1 MCCMELGSMGCN
13 EIALAKNYTML
24 HQALD
29 FAPWSCDSAYQMLF
43 SSAMVR
49 MEKLSSNCL
58 QHRSSSCDSAYEM
71 LFSVAPEIPW
81 MEVQSFIMEHHGSS
95 SKAAPPVKATPPH
108 PPPDITPPLA
118 PAVAARDSQWLW
130 ARPRACTTSG
140 STVMVQCCTSHSRYR
155 ATGSQ

>member
-1 MCCMELGSMGCN
+1 MISMCCMELGSMGCS

-24 HQALD
+24 HQAID
-29 FAPWSCDSAYQMLF
+29 FAPWSCDSAYEMLF

-95 SKAAPPVKATPPH
+95 SKAMSKSSNKKKH
-108 PPPDITPPLA
+108 
-118 PAVAARDSQWLW
+118 
-130 ARPRACTTSG
+130 
-140 STVMVQCCTSHSRYR
+140 MQCGAECSVPKNRF
-155 ATGSQ
+155 A